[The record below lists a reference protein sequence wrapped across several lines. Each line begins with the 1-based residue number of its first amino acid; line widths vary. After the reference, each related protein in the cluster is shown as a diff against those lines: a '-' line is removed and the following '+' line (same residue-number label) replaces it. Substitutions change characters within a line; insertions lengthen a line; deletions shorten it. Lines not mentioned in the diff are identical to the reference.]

1 MGWSTRHQINERVCQ
16 SLPRTLKDIFV
27 HLAGKIDFEEHEK
40 AEHNWLCSRK
50 CGVDEDVLVEI
61 IHAKSLI
68 LQTMKIVNDLDN
80 NNNVSRW
87 KQQMKSN
94 SKPKKRKDK
103 EVKTGIQKREKGK
116 SRHNPPGSDRSNAT
130 SNSGP
135 NLYKL
140 ITELL
145 NFATNLFAKLAG
157 GGQSQGDKSG
167 AGTVTKTDSPKVK
180 THTGKTIRTQ
190 EMKQKVVFKT
200 VLDSPFNISWPD
212 VSIKDQNEI
221 LDALYEADL
230 PPQFYSHLPQCA
242 V

>member
-103 EVKTGIQKREKGK
+103 EVKTG
-116 SRHNPPGSDRSNAT
+116 
-130 SNSGP
+130 
-135 NLYKL
+135 
-140 ITELL
+140 
-145 NFATNLFAKLAG
+145 
-157 GGQSQGDKSG
+157 GQSQGDKSG